1 MAKLPESKER
11 RLQGLNQDVL
21 AVATPVPGP
30 DLEPVNLRAPKKTNP
45 ISVSE
50 GGHSGLLWLSL
61 VLAVIAV
68 LLAASQWLAHAETSR
83 ELSELREQY
92 YQLASQRQGEAKEGA
107 RSPAKAPAT
116 SDVSPGDVVVNSLR
130 DDFRELNAKV
140 RGITVTMAKQRNS
153 NNESAELATRLNE
166 MDSKLNGLSSRISRL
181 AERPKAAAIPVAQQ
195 APDNSAQLSAL
206 AGKVTKIDKDLQAL
220 YRILQGG

>member
-1 MAKLPESKER
+1 M
-11 RLQGLNQDVL
+11 
-21 AVATPVPGP
+21 
-30 DLEPVNLRAPKKTNP
+30 
-45 ISVSE
+45 
-50 GGHSGLLWLSL
+50 
-61 VLAVIAV
+61 
-68 LLAASQWLAHAETSR
+68 
-83 ELSELREQY
+83 
-92 YQLASQRQGEAKEGA
+92 
-107 RSPAKAPAT
+107 
-116 SDVSPGDVVVNSLR
+116 VNSLR

>member
-61 VLAVIAV
+61 VLAVIAL
-68 LLAASQWLAHAETSR
+68 LLAASQWLAHAESSR

-92 YQLASQRQGEAKEGA
+92 YQLASLRQGEVRDGA
-107 RSPAKAPAT
+107 RSTVKAPAT
-116 SDVSPGDVVVNSLR
+116 SEAAPGDAVVNSLR
-130 DDFRELNAKV
+130 DDLRELNAKV
-140 RGITVTMAKQRNS
+140 RGLTVAMAKQRNS
-153 NNESAELATRLNE
+153 SQESAELATRLDD
-166 MDSKLNGLSSRISRL
+166 MDSKLNGLSSRISSL
-181 AERPKAAAIPVAQQ
+181 ADRPQAAATPVAQP
-195 APDNSAQLSAL
+195 ASDNSAEVSAL
-206 AGKVTKIDKDLQAL
+206 AGKVAKIDKDLQAL

>member
-30 DLEPVNLRAPKKTNP
+30 DLEPINLRTPKKTKP

-68 LLAASQWLAHAETSR
+68 LPLLTCLLVMWWSTAC
-83 ELSELREQY
+83 
-92 YQLASQRQGEAKEGA
+92 
-107 RSPAKAPAT
+107 
-116 SDVSPGDVVVNSLR
+116 
-130 DDFRELNAKV
+130 
-140 RGITVTMAKQRNS
+140 VTIFAN
-153 NNESAELATRLNE
+153 
-166 MDSKLNGLSSRISRL
+166 
-181 AERPKAAAIPVAQQ
+181 
-195 APDNSAQLSAL
+195 
-206 AGKVTKIDKDLQAL
+206 
-220 YRILQGG
+220 

>member
-21 AVATPVPGP
+21 AVATPVAGP

-61 VLAVIAV
+61 VLAVIAL
-68 LLAASQWLAHAETSR
+68 LLAASQWLAHAESSR

-92 YQLASQRQGEAKEGA
+92 YQLASLRQGEARDGA
-107 RSPAKAPAT
+107 RSAAKAPAT
-116 SDVSPGDVVVNSLR
+116 SEAAPGDAVVNSLR
-130 DDFRELNAKV
+130 DDLRELNAKV
-140 RGITVTMAKQRNS
+140 RGLTVAMAKQRNS
-153 NNESAELATRLNE
+153 NSESAELATRLNE
-166 MDSKLNGLSSRISRL
+166 MDSKLKGLSSRISSL
-181 AERPKAAAIPVAQQ
+181 ADRPQPAATPVVQ
-195 APDNSAQLSAL
+195 PVSDNSVEVSAL
-206 AGKVTKIDKDLQAL
+206 AGKVAKIDKDLQAL

>member
-61 VLAVIAV
+61 VLAVIAL
-68 LLAASQWLAHAETSR
+68 LLAASQWLAHAESSR

-92 YQLASQRQGEAKEGA
+92 YQLASLRQGEVRDGA
-107 RSPAKAPAT
+107 RSTAKAPAT
-116 SDVSPGDVVVNSLR
+116 SEAAPGDAVVNSLR
-130 DDFRELNAKV
+130 DDLRELNAKV
-140 RGITVTMAKQRNS
+140 RGLTVAMAKQRNS
-153 NNESAELATRLNE
+153 NSESAELATRLNE
-166 MDSKLNGLSSRISRL
+166 MDSKLKGLSSRISSL
-181 AERPKAAAIPVAQQ
+181 ADRPQPAATPVVQPAS
-195 APDNSAQLSAL
+195 DNSVEVSAL
-206 AGKVTKIDKDLQAL
+206 AGKVAKIDKDLQAL

>member
-30 DLEPVNLRAPKKTNP
+30 DLEPVNLRAPKTNP

-61 VLAVIAV
+61 VLAVIAL
-68 LLAASQWLAHAETSR
+68 LLAASQWLAHAESSR

-92 YQLASQRQGEAKEGA
+92 YQLASLRQGEARDGA
-107 RSPAKAPAT
+107 RSAAKAPAT
-116 SDVSPGDVVVNSLR
+116 SEAAPGDAVVNSLR
-130 DDFRELNAKV
+130 DDLRELNAKV
-140 RGITVTMAKQRNS
+140 RGLTVAMAKQRNS
-153 NNESAELATRLNE
+153 NSESAELATRLNE
-166 MDSKLNGLSSRISRL
+166 MDSKLKGLSSRISSL
-181 AERPKAAAIPVAQQ
+181 ADRPQPAATPVVQ
-195 APDNSAQLSAL
+195 PVSDNSVEVSAL
-206 AGKVTKIDKDLQAL
+206 AGKVAKIDKDLQAL

>member
-1 MAKLPESKER
+1 M
-11 RLQGLNQDVL
+11 NQDVL

-61 VLAVIAV
+61 VLAVIAL
-68 LLAASQWLAHAETSR
+68 LLAASQWLAHAESSR

-92 YQLASQRQGEAKEGA
+92 YQLASLRQGEARDGA
-107 RSPAKAPAT
+107 RSAAKAPAT
-116 SDVSPGDVVVNSLR
+116 SEAAPGDAVVNSLR
-130 DDFRELNAKV
+130 DDLRELNAKV
-140 RGITVTMAKQRNS
+140 RGLTVAMAKQRNS
-153 NNESAELATRLNE
+153 NSESAELATRLNE
-166 MDSKLNGLSSRISRL
+166 MDSKLKGLSSRISSL
-181 AERPKAAAIPVAQQ
+181 ADRPQPAATPVVQ
-195 APDNSAQLSAL
+195 PVSDNSVEVSAL
-206 AGKVTKIDKDLQAL
+206 AGKVAKIDKDLQAL

>member
-30 DLEPVNLRAPKKTNP
+30 DLEPVKLRPQKKNKP

-61 VLAVIAV
+61 VLAIIAL
-68 LLAASQWLAHAETSR
+68 LLAASQWLANSETSR
-83 ELSELREQY
+83 ELSELRQQY
-92 YQLASQRQGEAKEGA
+92 YQLASELEAEA
-107 RSPAKAPAT
+107 TRSPAKVAT
-116 SDVSPGDVVVNSLR
+116 SSDVASGTAVVHTLR
-130 DDFRELNAKV
+130 DDIRELNAKV
-140 RGITVTMAKQRNS
+140 RGLTVALAKQRNNS
-153 NNESAELATRLNE
+153 QESAELATRLDD
-166 MDSKLNGLSSRISRL
+166 MDSRLKGLASRISSL
-181 AERPKAAAIPVAQQ
+181 AERPQPTVPVAQP
-195 APDNSAQLSAL
+195 AADNSAGLSAL
-206 AGKVTKIDKDLQAL
+206 KGKVAKIDKDLQAL

>member
-61 VLAVIAV
+61 VLAVIAL
-68 LLAASQWLAHAETSR
+68 LLAASQWLAHAESSR

-92 YQLASQRQGEAKEGA
+92 YQLASLRQGEARDGA
-107 RSPAKAPAT
+107 RRTAKAPAT
-116 SDVSPGDVVVNSLR
+116 SEAAPGDAVVNSLR
-130 DDFRELNAKV
+130 DDLRELNAKV
-140 RGITVTMAKQRNS
+140 RGLTVAMAKQRNS
-153 NNESAELATRLNE
+153 NSESAELATRLNE
-166 MDSKLNGLSSRISRL
+166 MDSKLKGLSSRISSL
-181 AERPKAAAIPVAQQ
+181 ADRPQPAATPVVKPAS
-195 APDNSAQLSAL
+195 DNSVEVSVL
-206 AGKVTKIDKDLQAL
+206 AGKVAKIDKDLQAL

>member
-1 MAKLPESKER
+1 M
-11 RLQGLNQDVL
+11 
-21 AVATPVPGP
+21 
-30 DLEPVNLRAPKKTNP
+30 
-45 ISVSE
+45 
-50 GGHSGLLWLSL
+50 
-61 VLAVIAV
+61 
-68 LLAASQWLAHAETSR
+68 
-83 ELSELREQY
+83 REQY